1 MKKTKQIERIEEM
14 EALFDEC
21 QKTQKEFEKSLRKY
35 SRIQKKID
43 ALEEYYFSSKWKKD
57 YADDEEGKL
66 PQDLNRGVL
75 SEDGVYN
82 FLADNDET
90 VKKME
95 RLLKRIG

>member
-21 QKTQKEFEKSLRKY
+21 QKTQKDFEKSLRKY

>member
-43 ALEEYYFSSKWKKD
+43 ALEEYYFSSDWKKD

-66 PQDLNRGVL
+66 PQDLKRGVL

-82 FLADNDET
+82 FLAENDET